1 MKRTQKDRSLSAYEQ
16 ILRDPNRP
24 KDLKLM
30 ASVRLI
36 NRVMKRRLRSIRQVT
51 PRKVE
56 INTSSFR
63 WDRYN
68 DNLRNKIANSN
79 PGF

>member
-1 MKRTQKDRSLSAYEQ
+1 
-16 ILRDPNRP
+16 
-24 KDLKLM
+24 
-30 ASVRLI
+30 
-36 NRVMKRRLRSIRQVT
+36 MKRRLISIRQVT

-68 DNLRNKIANSN
+68 DNLINKIANSK

>member
-1 MKRTQKDRSLSAYEQ
+1 MKRTQKDRSLSSYEQ

-30 ASVRLI
+30 TSVRLI

>member
-30 ASVRLI
+30 TSVRLI